1 MLRSVADVPLKLS
14 LRPQEKIF
22 IGGAVVQNGDHP
34 VELTILNDIPLLR
47 EKDVMTEAEAD
58 TICKRIY
65 LCVQLMY
72 MDPAH
77 MGSYQLDYRHLME
90 EVLQA
95 APSTSRLLAEI
106 NTDLA
111 CGRYYQALKT
121 AHKLVE
127 YEQEL
132 IAHVR

>member
-1 MLRSVADVPLKLS
+1 MPLRMSLK
-14 LRPQEKIF
+14 PQEKIF
-22 IGGAVVQNGDHP
+22 IGGAVIQNGDHP
-34 VELTILNDIPLLR
+34 AELSILNDVPLLR

-58 TICKRIY
+58 TVCKRIY

-77 MGSYQLDYRHLME
+77 MATYQENYRKLMQ

-95 APSTSRLLAEI
+95 APSTSRYLAEI
-106 NTDLA
+106 NHELA

-121 AHKLVE
+121 ARKLVE

-132 IAHVR
+132 IRHVQSRT